1 MTALYFIKVRSFFI
15 VFSSDSF
22 YQDDKNKKAYHSIHL
37 SNRTYYQ
44 LFDNFSYHAGTYST
58 ATFTDSET

>member
-22 YQDDKNKKAYHSIHL
+22 YQDDKNKKVYHSIHL
-37 SNRTYYQ
+37 SNQVDYQ
-44 LFDNFSYHAGTYST
+44 LFDNFSYHTGTYCT